1 MNQVFI
7 NFLKVDID
15 DESHH
20 RILYKI
26 LKSRKYNIS
35 NDNKFN
41 YEEHKDFVLK
51 NPYHKWY
58 LILNNKE
65 ILGSFYITFDNNI
78 GISLISEEKYFY
90 KEIITQ
96 IVSIHKPNPG
106 IKSVRSKYF
115 TFNVNP
121 ENHKIQEVFKE
132 LGFKKIQTTYAI
144 I

>member
-7 NFLKVDID
+7 NFLEVDID

-58 LILNNKE
+58 LILNNKGLVDPLW
-65 ILGSFYITFDNNI
+65 I
-78 GISLISEEKYFY
+78 
-90 KEIITQ
+90 
-96 IVSIHKPNPG
+96 
-106 IKSVRSKYF
+106 
-115 TFNVNP
+115 
-121 ENHKIQEVFKE
+121 
-132 LGFKKIQTTYAI
+132 
-144 I
+144 